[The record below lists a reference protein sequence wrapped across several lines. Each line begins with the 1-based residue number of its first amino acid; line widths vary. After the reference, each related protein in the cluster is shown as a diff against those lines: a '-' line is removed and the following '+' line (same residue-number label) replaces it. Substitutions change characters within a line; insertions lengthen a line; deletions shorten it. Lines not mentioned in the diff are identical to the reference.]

1 MKYNF
6 ISDRVK
12 SIKPSQTIAVTSKAR
27 ELKELG
33 KDVIGLGAGEPDFD
47 TPIHIKDAA
56 IKAIKEGKTKYTAV
70 DGVLELKEAICEKFL
85 RDNQLGYDID
95 EISVGAGGKQVLFNA
110 LLATID
116 KGDEV
121 IIPAPYWVSY
131 PDMVVIA
138 EGIPVILETSKEN
151 NFKVTLEQLKKK
163 ITLKTKWIIINSP
176 SNPTGSVYSM
186 DELKEIGK
194 ILDEHPHI
202 GIISD
207 DIYEKIVYD
216 NFQFSTLASIIP
228 QHKNRILTVNGVSKA
243 YSMTGW
249 RIGYAGASKEIIK
262 SMAKIQSQST
272 TNPSSVSQ
280 YAALEALKG
289 EEDFIEKNNQMF
301 KKRRNIISDIINQ
314 CKGLSVNKPKGAF
327 YIFPSC
333 SELIGS
339 KTANGIVLKD
349 DSAFCEYLIEE
360 AGVAVVPGS
369 AFGKKGYFRISYAT
383 SMENL
388 KKALKKISDFCES
401 LK

>member
-56 IKAIKEGKTKYTAV
+56 IKAIKEGKTKYTAA

-194 ILDEHPHI
+194 ILDEHPHV

-280 YAALEALKG
+280 YAALEALQG

-301 KKRRNIISDIINQ
+301 KKRRDIISDIINQ

-383 SMENL
+383 SDEL
-388 KKALKKISDFCES
+388 LIKAGNRIKDACKKIT
-401 LK
+401 

>member
-194 ILDEHPHI
+194 ILDEHPHV

-228 QHKNRILTVNGVSKA
+228 QHKNRIITVNGVSKA

-301 KKRRNIISDIINQ
+301 KKRRDIISDIINQ

-383 SMENL
+383 SDEL
-388 KKALKKISDFCES
+388 LIKAGNRIKDACKKIT
-401 LK
+401 

>member
-383 SMENL
+383 SDEL
-388 KKALKKISDFCES
+388 LIKAGNRIKDACKKIT
-401 LK
+401 